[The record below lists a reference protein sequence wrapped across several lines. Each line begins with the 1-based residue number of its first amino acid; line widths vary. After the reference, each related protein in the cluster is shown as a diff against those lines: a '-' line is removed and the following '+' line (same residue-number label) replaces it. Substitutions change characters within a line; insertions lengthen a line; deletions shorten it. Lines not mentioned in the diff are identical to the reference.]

1 MQTRSYYSQTIAMNK
16 LLIIFLLCAGLGAQA
31 QTTKEY
37 NDPNAKARVLKAEFS
52 SISVSSGIQ
61 LFLTQSDQIA
71 LAVSVSNERLEEGFK
86 TEVVNG
92 VLKIYYEPKG
102 IPAINF
108 KNRKLIAYLSV
119 KNIQSIRASG
129 GAIIR
134 LVNPFKSDALSLDC
148 TSGSL
153 LTGTVALASLQASA
167 TSGAQVTLAGTADNV
182 DISVTSGAIFKGGS
196 LQAQTCTAQAN
207 SGAAVKIAVEKEMT
221 AFAKS
226 GASVSYA
233 GNATL
238 KKSSVNSGAVVKKIK

>member
-1 MQTRSYYSQTIAMNK
+1 MNK

-31 QTTKEY
+31 QTTKEF
-37 NDPNAKARVLKAEFS
+37 NDPNAKARVLKEDFNA
-52 SISVSSGIQ
+52 ISVSSGIQ
-61 LFLTQSDQIA
+61 LFLTQSDQVA
-71 LAVSVSNERLEEGFK
+71 LAVSPSEQRFEERLK
-86 TEVVNG
+86 TEVVKG
-92 VLKIYYEPKG
+92 VLKIYYDTEG
-102 IPAINF
+102 LASNNY
-108 KNRKLIAYLSV
+108 KNRKLVAYLSV
-119 KNIQSIRASG
+119 KDIQSIRSSG

-134 LVNPFKSDALSLDC
+134 LVNPFKLDDLSLDC

-153 LTGTVALASLQASA
+153 FTGTVALSSLQASA

-207 SGAAVKIAVEKEMT
+207 SGAVVKIAVEKEMT

-226 GASVSYA
+226 GASVSYT

-238 KKSSVNSGAVVKKIK
+238 KKSSVNSGAVVKKVK